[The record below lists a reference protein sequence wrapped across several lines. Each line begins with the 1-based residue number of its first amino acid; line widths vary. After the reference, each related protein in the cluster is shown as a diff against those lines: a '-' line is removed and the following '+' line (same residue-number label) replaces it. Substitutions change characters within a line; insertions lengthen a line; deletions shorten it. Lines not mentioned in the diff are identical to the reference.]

1 MGGLKMR
8 SQNPFYNQCKH
19 LRYIYPKTS
28 SINASKVVAWCEKFM
43 VNIYTLKNDDG
54 SQRDMACINNSPYLQ
69 SSTCKGF
76 ESKLKHRQARLF

>member
-1 MGGLKMR
+1 MR

-19 LRYIYPKTS
+19 LRYIYPEIS

-54 SQRDMACINNSPYLQ
+54 TSRDMACINNSPYMQ
-69 SSTCKGF
+69 KSTCKGF
-76 ESKLKHRQARLF
+76 ERKLKHRQARLFK